1 MLINSREVAISMV
14 DKMDA
19 EFIELLKNNLLQE
32 RERNLEYV
40 AILKDYIQHLK
51 YEVIEKNKDIYY
63 KNNLIIRQK
72 PVHNHRLLV

>member
-1 MLINSREVAISMV
+1 MV

-40 AILKDYIQHLK
+40 AILKDYIQHLNMK
-51 YEVIEKNKDIYY
+51 SLKK
-63 KNNLIIRQK
+63 K
-72 PVHNHRLLV
+72 

>member
-1 MLINSREVAISMV
+1 MV

-40 AILKDYIQHLK
+40 SILKNYIQHLK
-51 YEVIEKNKDIYY
+51 YEIIENNKDIHY
-63 KNNLIIRQK
+63 KN
-72 PVHNHRLLV
+72 